1 LSIDFLAIGCITQ
14 DRIPGGFRLGGTVS
28 YASIAALRLGRRP
41 GILTRAAEDAV
52 GLAPVSTPLAPGGL
66 AAPLAGIAVHCLPS
80 PVSLTF
86 NNMYDA
92 EGHRVQL
99 IEAIAAPIEPAELPP
114 AWADVPLVLLAPLA
128 EELSTD
134 WASQFPNNIMALTIQ
149 GWLRTWDGEGHVFP
163 SRWRDPEPFLRRA
176 DIVVFS
182 IEDVQGNMAY
192 VRELAAQARLLIVTE
207 GRQGCTVYLKG
218 VPHHVPPRPAREV
231 DPTGAGDVFAAAFM
245 IRLAETGD
253 PLAAGRF
260 ANVAASISVEA
271 PGMDSVPYRDQ
282 VDMES

>member
-1 LSIDFLAIGCITQ
+1 MIDFLSVGCITQ

-52 GLAPVSTPLAPGGL
+52 GLVPVSTALAPGGL
-66 AAPLAGIAVHCLPS
+66 AAPLAGIEVQRLPS

-86 NNMYDA
+86 NNIYDA
-92 EGHRVQL
+92 EGNRQQF
-99 IEAIAAPIEPAELPP
+99 IEAVTAAIEPVDLPP

-128 EELSTD
+128 EELPPV
-134 WASQFPNNIMALTIQ
+134 WACQFPHSLVGLTIQ
-149 GWLRTWDGEGHVFP
+149 GWLRQWDAAGRVSP
-163 SRWRDPEPFLRRA
+163 CRWLDAGPFLRRA
-176 DIVVFS
+176 DVVVFS
-182 IEDVQGNMAY
+182 QEDVLGDMAY
-192 VRELAAQARLLIVTE
+192 VAELAGQARLLIVTE
-207 GRQGCTVYLKG
+207 GRNGCTIYVNG
-218 VPHHVPPRPAREV
+218 EPHHVAPRPAREV

-253 PLAAGRF
+253 WLAAAHF

-271 PGMDSVPYRDQ
+271 AGMDSVPYREQ
-282 VDMES
+282 VDTAL